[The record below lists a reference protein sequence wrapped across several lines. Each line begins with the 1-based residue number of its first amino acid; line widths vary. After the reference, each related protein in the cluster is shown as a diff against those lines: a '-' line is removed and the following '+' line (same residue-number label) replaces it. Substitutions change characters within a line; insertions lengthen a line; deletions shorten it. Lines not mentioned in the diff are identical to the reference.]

1 MDENQV
7 LKIFMLPQEFP
18 CGEQSSCCGPIGQ
31 SEEQI
36 QSLKSS
42 IEEELGYEVEVLNV
56 KNEDH
61 VKNHPQVLQLV
72 QSLGPAALPIL
83 TLSDEVVSIGKCKPQ
98 EALLTIRMQTEK
110 IKSGKENEM
119 VENDNFNETRQEN
132 LGAPQACCPSASAS
146 GDCCS
151 PTSSGAGKKWK
162 TAVFLIIVVA
172 AGVVL
177 ARSLIRKSNSI
188 SDQSQQSFA
197 TIEPVGKSDTPSTLN
212 VTAKVETPTESKSEI
227 KSPSVENGKA
237 EMEVSNE
244 TTSSLWGQPLDSLA
258 SLNKVAAETD
268 VVFILLGAED
278 KQNMQPI
285 TKQIEAAAKK
295 VQSNGVRVSAFTLKK
310 DAPNYAQL
318 AKQLSIPCVLAM
330 VKGRGMSGVSGDIT
344 ETKLVQAFVMASR
357 PSSGCCPPGT
367 SCGPAG
373 PKK

>member
-72 QSLGPAALPIL
+72 QSLGPSALPIL
-83 TLSDEVVSIGKCKPQ
+83 TLEDEVVSIGNPTPEKAIA
-98 EALLTIRMQTEK
+98 EIRENTK
-110 IKSGKENEM
+110 KKTFGKENKM
-119 VENDNFNETRQEN
+119 LDNDNTGQAGKGN
-132 LGAPQACCPSASAS
+132 LEDSQACCPSASGG
-146 GDCCS
+146 GDCCPPS
-151 PTSSGAGKKWK
+151 PGGGKGWK
-162 TAVFLIIVVA
+162 TAVFILIVVA

-177 ARSLIRKSNSI
+177 ARSLIKKSNTTT
-188 SDQSQQSFA
+188 DQTEQSFA
-197 TIEPVGKSDTPSTLN
+197 TIQPVGKSDTPSTTN
-212 VTAKVETPTESKSEI
+212 VTTKAETPTESKSEI

-237 EMEVSNE
+237 GMEVSNE
-244 TTSSLWGQPLDSLA
+244 TTSSLWGKPLDSLA
-258 SLNKVAAETD
+258 SLIKVAAETD
-268 VVFILLGAED
+268 AVFILLAAED

-357 PSSGCCPPGT
+357 PSSGC
-367 SCGPAG
+367 GPAG
-373 PKK
+373 CGPSGCP